1 VAAAAASF
9 SNIAA
14 AAARD
19 WSTIKK
25 APLPMYSAY
34 QIFILHTLPIPQ
46 VANLRQREVFAAL
59 KQSEFKVG
67 RRAHTCLSSAKPF
80 LLCRQTDSNF
90 FPSAELVIAKL
101 FQLWLRPMY

>member
-67 RRAHTCLSSAKPF
+67 RRAHTCLSSANPF
-80 LLCRQTDSNF
+80 FS
-90 FPSAELVIAKL
+90 VAKL
-101 FQLWLRPMY
+101 IATFSHLRSS